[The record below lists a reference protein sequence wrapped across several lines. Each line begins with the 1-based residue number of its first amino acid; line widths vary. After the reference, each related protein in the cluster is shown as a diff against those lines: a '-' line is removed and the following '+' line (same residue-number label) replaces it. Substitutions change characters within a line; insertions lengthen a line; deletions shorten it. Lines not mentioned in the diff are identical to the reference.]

1 LRTRPDVCSRLPLAD
16 VTLEWLWL
24 TLIRLGIV
32 TVMARSLH
40 DWQFAHTFDE
50 DRRSFLERLRSFDE
64 IAQEL
69 QSQVLITSYRGEK
82 GTLGSVKGCLRPN
95 FKIETSSKAFD
106 EFFNGRSGYR
116 AAYYVDPE
124 EGVRTNESF
133 LSRLVE
139 SLVAY
144 ALSHPAGQY
153 IDEGTLRRSL
163 ALPSAKVWLD
173 EDGFSFDHALRMD
186 ILVPEWGAAAND
198 AVAAFG
204 RNERPDPPEKE
215 KAIWGVR
222 APAGC
227 RLDVKGAFVAT
238 DGVEQIALDKR
249 HRSKEIHEYGFS

>member
-1 LRTRPDVCSRLPLAD
+1 MDNRIYIFDTTLRDGEQSPGCSM
-16 VTLEWLWL
+16 VTAR
-24 TLIRLGIV
+24 IIV
-32 TVMARSLH
+32 SQGMARSLH

-173 EDGFSFDHALRMD
+173 EDGFSFDHDRSHRETFRQFVQDHGGEDNEPELVRKNESGGNGNTIEKRM
-186 ILVPEWGAAAND
+186 
-198 AVAAFG
+198 
-204 RNERPDPPEKE
+204 RR
-215 KAIWGVR
+215 
-222 APAGC
+222 
-227 RLDVKGAFVAT
+227 
-238 DGVEQIALDKR
+238 
-249 HRSKEIHEYGFS
+249 